1 MAIGPLDGVTSGA
14 AGAPILG
21 SLTAAAAAFAIPV
34 VIAGFIETCGVI
46 ASMPP
51 NISWVVVG
59 RRESCKMSRCI
70 NTRSTRSQGQVLE
83 HERVVITV
91 GERSGLPVIVAV
103 HSTVLG
109 QAVGGCRLWR
119 YPDWRDALDDALRL
133 SEAMTLKCA
142 LAGLALGGGKSVIA
156 LTSDDEL
163 PRERRRA
170 AMLDLGD
177 PVAGFEGTYGVGED
191 VGTTA
196 EDMLIARERTRYAY
210 CLPES
215 QGGAGEPSEPTA
227 DGVRL
232 AIGVTLE
239 HAFGTPVLAGRRIAL
254 IGLGQV
260 GSRVARRLADDGAE
274 LVVSD
279 IDASKRRTADELG
292 ASWAEPDEALGA
304 EVDLL
309 VPAALGGVLTP
320 GSVATL
326 RCAAIAGP
334 ANNQLAD
341 DAVAD
346 LLRDRGIL
354 WAPDF
359 VVNVG
364 GVIYGSAMEM
374 DGCSREDA
382 VARVSAI
389 TDTLGAVFAAAEEHS
404 ITPLE
409 AARRLARERLEAV
422 SS

>member
-1 MAIGPLDGVTSGA
+1 
-14 AGAPILG
+14 
-21 SLTAAAAAFAIPV
+21 
-34 VIAGFIETCGVI
+34 
-46 ASMPP
+46 
-51 NISWVVVG
+51 
-59 RRESCKMSRCI
+59 
-70 NTRSTRSQGQVLE
+70 VLE
-83 HERVVITV
+83 HERVAIAA

-103 HSTVLG
+103 HSTILG
-109 QAVGGCRLWR
+109 QAVGGCRMWG
-119 YPDWRDALDDALRL
+119 YGDWRDALDDALRL

-156 LTSDDEL
+156 LAPGDLEL
-163 PRERRRA
+163 TPERRRA

-177 PVAGFEGTYGVGED
+177 AVDAFGGSYGVGED

-227 DGVRL
+227 QGVRL

-239 HAFGTPVLAGRRIAL
+239 RVFGTPVLAGRRIGI

-260 GSRVARRLADDGAE
+260 GSRLARRLAADEAA

-279 IDASKRRTADELG
+279 IDASKRRLADELG
-292 ASWAEPDEALGA
+292 ASWAEPEDALRA

-309 VPAALGGVLTP
+309 VPAALGGVLTRD
-320 GSVATL
+320 SVRTL
-326 RCAAIAGP
+326 QCVAIAGP

-346 LLRDRGIL
+346 LLRERGVL

-359 VVNVG
+359 VVNAG

-374 DGCSREDA
+374 DGCSREEA
-382 VARVSAI
+382 TLRVGAI
-389 TDTLGAVFAAAEEHS
+389 TGTLETVFGAAEEHS
-404 ITPLE
+404 VTPLE
-409 AARRLARERLEAV
+409 AAHRVARERLEAAARGRAIAQ
-422 SS
+422 

>member
-1 MAIGPLDGVTSGA
+1 
-14 AGAPILG
+14 
-21 SLTAAAAAFAIPV
+21 
-34 VIAGFIETCGVI
+34 
-46 ASMPP
+46 
-51 NISWVVVG
+51 
-59 RRESCKMSRCI
+59 
-70 NTRSTRSQGQVLE
+70 VLE
-83 HERVVITV
+83 HERVAIAV

-119 YPDWRDALDDALRL
+119 YPDWRAGLEDALRL

-156 LTSDDEL
+156 LGSESEL
-163 PRERRRA
+163 TPECRRA

-177 PVAGFEGTYGVGED
+177 AVDAFGGSYGVGED
-191 VGTTA
+191 VGTNA

-215 QGGAGEPSEPTA
+215 QGGAGEPSGPTA
-227 DGVRL
+227 EGVRL

-239 HAFGTPVLAGRRIAL
+239 RAFGAAEISGRRIGV

-260 GSRVARRLADDGAE
+260 GSRVARRLAAEGAE

-279 IDASKRRTADELG
+279 IDASKQRLAEELG
-292 ASWAEPDEALGA
+292 AEWAEPDEALHA

-309 VPAALGGVLTP
+309 VPAALGGILAP
-320 GSVATL
+320 GSVAEL

-346 LLRDRGIL
+346 LLHERGIL

-359 VVNVG
+359 VVNAG
-364 GVIYGSAMEM
+364 GVIYGSAVEM
-374 DGCSREDA
+374 DGCSREEA
-382 VARVSAI
+382 IARVGAI
-389 TDTLGAVFAAAEEHS
+389 ADTLASVFTAAEEHS
-404 ITPLE
+404 ISPLE
-409 AARRLARERLEAV
+409 AARRVARERLETAERRQAV
-422 SS
+422 DQ

>member
-1 MAIGPLDGVTSGA
+1 M
-14 AGAPILG
+14 
-21 SLTAAAAAFAIPV
+21 
-34 VIAGFIETCGVI
+34 
-46 ASMPP
+46 
-51 NISWVVVG
+51 
-59 RRESCKMSRCI
+59 
-70 NTRSTRSQGQVLE
+70 LE
-83 HERVVITV
+83 HERVAIAL

-119 YPDWRDALDDALRL
+119 YPDWRAALEDALRL

-156 LTSDDEL
+156 LAPDTDFNPD
-163 PRERRRA
+163 RRRA

-177 PVAGFEGTYGVGED
+177 AVDAFGGSYGVGED
-191 VGTTA
+191 AGTTA

-227 DGVRL
+227 EGVRL
-232 AIGVTLE
+232 AIGVTLAR
-239 HAFGTPVLAGRRIAL
+239 AFGTPEISGRRICI

-260 GSRVARRLADDGAE
+260 GSRVARRLAAGGAA

-279 IDASKRRTADELG
+279 IDASKRRLAEELG
-292 ASWAEPDEALGA
+292 ASWADPDEALRA

-309 VPAALGGVLTP
+309 VPAALGGVLTAD
-320 GSVATL
+320 SVATL

-334 ANNQLAD
+334 ANNQLAED
-341 DAVAD
+341 GVAD
-346 LLRDRGIL
+346 VLQERGIL

-359 VVNVG
+359 VVNAG

-374 DGCSREDA
+374 DGCSREEATARVAA
-382 VARVSAI
+382 VAG
-389 TDTLGAVFAAAEEHS
+389 TLGAVFTEAEKHS

-409 AARRLARERLEAV
+409 AARRVARERLEAAEHER
-422 SS
+422 SGAHFTRSG

>member
-1 MAIGPLDGVTSGA
+1 
-14 AGAPILG
+14 
-21 SLTAAAAAFAIPV
+21 
-34 VIAGFIETCGVI
+34 
-46 ASMPP
+46 
-51 NISWVVVG
+51 
-59 RRESCKMSRCI
+59 
-70 NTRSTRSQGQVLE
+70 VLE
-83 HERVVITV
+83 HERVAIAA

-103 HSTVLG
+103 HSTILG
-109 QAVGGCRLWR
+109 QAVGGCRMWG
-119 YPDWRDALDDALRL
+119 YGDWRDALDDALRL

-156 LTSDDEL
+156 LAPGDLEL
-163 PRERRRA
+163 TPERRRA

-177 PVAGFEGTYGVGED
+177 AVDAFGGSYGVGED

-227 DGVRL
+227 QGVRL

-239 HAFGTPVLAGRRIAL
+239 RVFGTPVLAGRRIGI

-260 GSRVARRLADDGAE
+260 GSRLARRLAADGAA

-279 IDASKRRTADELG
+279 IDASKRRLADELG
-292 ASWAEPDEALGA
+292 ASWAEPEDALRA

-309 VPAALGGVLTP
+309 VPAALGGVLTRD
-320 GSVATL
+320 SVRTL
-326 RCAAIAGP
+326 QCVAIAGP

-346 LLRDRGIL
+346 LLRERGVL

-359 VVNVG
+359 VVNAG

-374 DGCSREDA
+374 DGCSREEA
-382 VARVSAI
+382 TLRVGAI
-389 TDTLGAVFAAAEEHS
+389 TGTLETVFAAAEDHAV
-404 ITPLE
+404 TPLE
-409 AARRLARERLEAV
+409 AARRVARERLEAAARGRAIAQ
-422 SS
+422 

>member
-1 MAIGPLDGVTSGA
+1 M
-14 AGAPILG
+14 
-21 SLTAAAAAFAIPV
+21 
-34 VIAGFIETCGVI
+34 
-46 ASMPP
+46 
-51 NISWVVVG
+51 
-59 RRESCKMSRCI
+59 
-70 NTRSTRSQGQVLE
+70 LE
-83 HERVVITV
+83 HERVAIAV

-119 YPDWRDALDDALRL
+119 YRDWRDGLEDALRL

-156 LTSDDEL
+156 LAPDSEL
-163 PRERRRA
+163 TAERRRA

-177 PVAGFEGTYGVGED
+177 AVDAFGGSYGVGED

-196 EDMLIARERTRYAY
+196 EDMLIARERTPYAY

-215 QGGAGEPSEPTA
+215 QGGAGEPSGPTA
-227 DGVRL
+227 DGVCA
-232 AIGVTLE
+232 AIRVTLE
-239 HAFGTPVLAGRRIAL
+239 RAFGSAEVAGRRIAV

-260 GSRVARRLADDGAE
+260 GSRVARRLAGDGAK

-279 IDASKRRTADELG
+279 IDDSKSRLADELG
-292 ASWAEPDEALGA
+292 AAWTDPDSALGA
-304 EVDLL
+304 DVDLV
-309 VPAALGGVLTP
+309 VPAALGGILTP
-320 GSVATL
+320 ASVAAL

-341 DAVAD
+341 DGVAD
-346 LLRDRGIL
+346 ALSERGIL

-359 VVNVG
+359 VVNAG
-364 GVIYGSAMEM
+364 GVIYGTAMEL

-382 VARVSAI
+382 IARV
-389 TDTLGAVFAAAEEHS
+389 GAVAGTLDAVFSAAQEHA

-409 AARRLARERLEAV
+409 AARRVAAERLRAA
-422 SS
+422 SDAPAGKA

>member
-1 MAIGPLDGVTSGA
+1 M
-14 AGAPILG
+14 
-21 SLTAAAAAFAIPV
+21 
-34 VIAGFIETCGVI
+34 
-46 ASMPP
+46 
-51 NISWVVVG
+51 
-59 RRESCKMSRCI
+59 
-70 NTRSTRSQGQVLE
+70 LE
-83 HERVVITV
+83 HERVAIAV

-119 YPDWRDALDDALRL
+119 YTDWRVALDDALRL

-156 LTSDDEL
+156 LAPDSDL
-163 PRERRRA
+163 TPERRRA

-177 PVAGFEGTYGVGED
+177 AVDAFGGSYGVGED

-227 DGVRL
+227 EGVRL
-232 AIGVTLE
+232 AIGVTLQQ
-239 HAFGTPVLAGRRIAL
+239 ALGTAELSGRRIAI

-260 GSRVARRLADDGAE
+260 GSSVARRLAAGGAE

-279 IDASKRRTADELG
+279 IDASKRRLAEELG
-292 ASWAEPDEALGA
+292 ASWAEPDEALRA

-309 VPAALGGVLTP
+309 VPAALGGVLT
-320 GSVATL
+320 GDSVAML

-334 ANNQLAD
+334 ANNQLTD
-341 DAVAD
+341 DSVAD
-346 LLRDRGIL
+346 VLQERGIL

-359 VVNVG
+359 VVNAG

-374 DGCSREDA
+374 DGCSRVEA
-382 VARVSAI
+382 IARVGAI
-389 TDTLGAVFAAAEEHS
+389 TGTLGAVFSEAEELS

-409 AARRLARERLEAV
+409 AARRVAAERLEAAQGQRAIT
-422 SS
+422 